1 MRILH
6 IASFDGNFGDRVSH
20 EGFRKLIG
28 QVSHNNLITELEI
41 RNFYLNMNPSVTIS
55 DFLNEHHINFD
66 KIVIGG
72 GGFLTQRSE
81 YSDMASCSII
91 DLNKDLINK
100 IGNKL
105 IFYSIGYEGES
116 SSSAELLDRMK
127 TYLNDLKGNGCVL
140 ILRDDF
146 GNQKHANDFK
156 LYMDSAYHAFEFNQ
170 KNSQREALGLVL
182 SGSVKPSPSND
193 LFIQK
198 EIDKSISDER
208 PIKFFSHTHY
218 DYARIGGFISKYND
232 IKARKLFEVI
242 PASNKGIKLKAVFSK
257 YKKCEILY
265 SERFHG
271 AIMGG

>member
-116 SSSAELLDRMK
+116 
-127 TYLNDLKGNGCVL
+127 
-140 ILRDDF
+140 
-146 GNQKHANDFK
+146 FK
-156 LYMDSAYHAFEFNQ
+156 
-170 KNSQREALGLVL
+170 QR
-182 SGSVKPSPSND
+182 
-193 LFIQK
+193 
-198 EIDKSISDER
+198 
-208 PIKFFSHTHY
+208 
-218 DYARIGGFISKYND
+218 
-232 IKARKLFEVI
+232 
-242 PASNKGIKLKAVFSK
+242 
-257 YKKCEILY
+257 
-265 SERFHG
+265 
-271 AIMGG
+271 